1 MMEKKHKSG
10 FVNIVGNPN
19 VGKSTLMNI
28 LVGER
33 VSIITS
39 KAQTTRHR
47 ILGIVNTDDMQ
58 IVYSDTP
65 GVLTPNYKLQE
76 SMLNF
81 SNSALGDADVL
92 LYVTDVVETV
102 DKNEAFLQK
111 VQNIDCPVLLIINKI
126 DLSNQADLEKMV
138 ALWKELLPKAEI
150 IPVSAQS
157 KFNVDYIKR
166 RIEDLMPESPPYF
179 EKDALTDKPARFFV
193 TEIIREKIL
202 LYYQK
207 EIPYACEVVVELFK
221 EEAELIHIKSLI
233 IVERDS
239 QKGIIIGHQGQ
250 ALKKVGAMARK
261 TSNAFLVRRFFL
273 EMFVKVERIGE
284 TVITCCETLVISWI
298 NNSTQK
304 GKFMGNIVAIV
315 GRPNVGKSTLFNRLT
330 QTRQAIVDDEAGT
343 TRDRNYGK
351 VEWTGKKFSLID
363 TGGWVVNSDDIF
375 EEEINKQVHIA
386 IEEADVILFVVDV
399 LNGITDLDTQVA
411 QILRRSKKPLVL
423 VANKA
428 DNFDLHYSAAEF
440 YAFGLGDPFCV
451 SAINGSGSGDLLDAI
466 IAKFKEEKRGRGV
479 GGIAAYCCNWS
490 S

>member
-126 DLSNQADLEKMV
+126 DLSNQSDLEKMV

-261 TSNAFLVRRFFL
+261 DIERFFGKKVFL
-273 EMFVKVERIGE
+273 EMFVKVEKDWR
-284 TVITCCETLVISWI
+284 
-298 NNSTQK
+298 
-304 GKFMGNIVAIV
+304 
-315 GRPNVGKSTLFNRLT
+315 NRDNLL
-330 QTRQAIVDDEAGT
+330 
-343 TRDRNYGK
+343 RNFGY
-351 VEWTGKKFSLID
+351 
-363 TGGWVVNSDDIF
+363 
-375 EEEINKQVHIA
+375 Q
-386 IEEADVILFVVDV
+386 
-399 LNGITDLDTQVA
+399 LD
-411 QILRRSKKPLVL
+411 
-423 VANKA
+423 
-428 DNFDLHYSAAEF
+428 
-440 YAFGLGDPFCV
+440 
-451 SAINGSGSGDLLDAI
+451 
-466 IAKFKEEKRGRGV
+466 
-479 GGIAAYCCNWS
+479 
-490 S
+490 